1 MFVSILCPHLLS
13 TLTSHTLLVILCD
26 EGNRQ
31 AENGVDTA
39 IKYLTGKG
47 LGSIN
52 RRSMVTLTGE
62 PFKAAGDSEYQ
73 ILVVCPDL
81 TNPRHCSL

>member
-1 MFVSILCPHLLS
+1 MFVSILSPHLLS

-39 IKYLTGKG
+39 IKYLAGKG

-62 PFKAAGDSEYQ
+62 PFKAAGDSEYP

-81 TNPRHCSL
+81 TNTRHCSL